1 MAVVIR
7 LARMGHRHRPFYRLT
22 VADSRVS
29 ATKKFLQHVGHYDPA
44 HNPPLVKIDEE
55 SIIRWLK
62 QGAQPSDT
70 VRSLLHRHGLMEK
83 FQRIAT
89 GKAKEDAPLKAR
101 AFPVRKKPK
110 VHKKVKEA
118 DKAAATAAAKASAN
132 SAGSAAPAKA
142 PEAAAPAEAP
152 AA

>member
-1 MAVVIR
+1 
-7 LARMGHRHRPFYRLT
+7 MGHRHRPFYRLT

-44 HNPPLVKIDEE
+44 HNPPLVKIDEV

-70 VRSLLHRHGLMEK
+70 VRSLLHRHGLLEK
-83 FQRIAT
+83 FQRIAS

-110 VHKKVKEA
+110 LHKKAKE
-118 DKAAATAAAKASAN
+118 AAAK
-132 SAGSAAPAKA
+132 AAPAKA
-142 PEAAAPAEAP
+142 AEAAPAAAEAP